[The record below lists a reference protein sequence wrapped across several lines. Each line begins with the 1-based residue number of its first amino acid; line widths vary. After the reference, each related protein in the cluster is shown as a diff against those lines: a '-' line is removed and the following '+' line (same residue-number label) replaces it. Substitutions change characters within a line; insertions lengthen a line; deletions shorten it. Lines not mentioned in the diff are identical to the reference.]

1 MGQHND
7 IMDCPRTIFNEKS
20 DNGLLIC
27 DNHIPPELL
36 TEIFCRVEPKS
47 LLNCQLVC
55 KRWKILI
62 QSYVWRKK
70 AEMTVNK
77 LFPRH
82 KEIPWQAFYHICKKK
97 PFERNL
103 LRNHSGQN
111 GKKYWQIIFEGGDRW
126 RIEKPPIGV
135 PELPSVPVF
144 EGLQICFATSYKNC
158 TKTQIVDLIAE
169 GFHPYFLDV
178 LQPSITVSEWYSS
191 RWDCPAIYECHARL
205 LGGVDDCTHKQM
217 ILDEFRHHDTME
229 GDRQNQWHFISHVFE
244 NYGRGLRE
252 INFTHG
258 GMDKAFWAGHY
269 GSKMAGACISVRVP
283 QIQYN
288 HDDELDQFLNE

>member
-1 MGQHND
+1 MVICNIDVSIPLVDRDSMGQHND

-178 LQPSITVSEWYSS
+178 LQPSITVLLIHEN
-191 RWDCPAIYECHARL
+191 RIHKIIY
-205 LGGVDDCTHKQM
+205 V
-217 ILDEFRHHDTME
+217 
-229 GDRQNQWHFISHVFE
+229 
-244 NYGRGLRE
+244 
-252 INFTHG
+252 
-258 GMDKAFWAGHY
+258 
-269 GSKMAGACISVRVP
+269 
-283 QIQYN
+283 
-288 HDDELDQFLNE
+288 